1 MLILGLTGNL
11 ASGKSSV
18 LKLLKGKGAVVY
30 DADRKVHEYYSKT
43 ASLLCKKV
51 MSLFPEAKGSR
62 GAICRR
68 KLSRIVFADK
78 AKLKRLEELVHPVI
92 IKDMLQWIKKMRNAW
107 GGKKKPKMCVVEV
120 PLLYEKNLSR
130 HFDGVILV
138 RSKKK
143 LLMERA
149 IKKYKFS
156 KHEAKKRLSLYMPI
170 KEKIKRAD
178 YLINNDFDFLSLKKE
193 VDLLWR
199 KVK

>member
-1 MLILGLTGNL
+1 MIVLGLTGNL

-18 LKLLKGKGAVVY
+18 LDFLRKKGAVVY

-43 ASLLCKKV
+43 DSLLYKKV

-62 GAICRR
+62 GTICRR
-68 KLSRIVFADK
+68 KLARIVFDDK
-78 AKLKRLEELVHPVI
+78 IRLKRLEELVHPFI
-92 IKDMLQWIKKMRNAW
+92 IKDMLQWIKKMRNRRAV
-107 GGKKKPKMCVVEV
+107 KNNPQICVAEV

-130 HFDGVILV
+130 HFDGTILV

-156 KHEAKKRLSLYMPI
+156 KHEAEKRLSLYLPI

-178 YLINNDFDFLSLKKE
+178 YLVNNNFDFSSLKKE